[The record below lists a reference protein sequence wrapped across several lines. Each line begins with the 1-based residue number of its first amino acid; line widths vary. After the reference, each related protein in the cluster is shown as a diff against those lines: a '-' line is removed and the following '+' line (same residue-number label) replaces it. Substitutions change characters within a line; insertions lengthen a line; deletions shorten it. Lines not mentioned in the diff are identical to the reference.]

1 MRETLTDEGTLSL
14 TITGRTGSWLVSGV
28 LGDEDLDLQG
38 MDDAALADML
48 RALLPTRTA
57 PTSGL
62 ETVAGSECQGAG
74 APVPAAP
81 RRGRHRRAG

>member
-1 MRETLTDEGTLSL
+1 MRDTVTDEGTLSL

-28 LGDEDLDLQG
+28 LGEEELDLQG
-38 MDDAALADML
+38 MDDAALAEML

-57 PTSGL
+57 PSSGL
-62 ETVAGSECQGAG
+62 ETAAGTECRS
-74 APVPAAP
+74 APVPAAPP